1 MTESVGTSKQTQQDS
16 FYYALKIQLRV
27 IGALL
32 MREILTRFG
41 RHNLGFLW
49 LFLEPMTFTLGIAL
63 LWYHVRGDNVHG
75 LGISIIAFAIT
86 GYSTVLL
93 WRNTVSRC
101 GNAIEPNFSL
111 LHHRNVRVIDLFA
124 ARIVLEVAGA
134 TISMVVLILIFM
146 ALDMIKPPIDPLT
159 MIAAWILLAWFAAG
173 LAMVVGILCSK
184 SELIARFW
192 HTLTYLL
199 FGLSGAVFM
208 VAWLPPQAQEVVLWL
223 PMVHFTEMLRHGYFG
238 NIVKTYEDPVYIITV
253 NTCLTLAG
261 LIMLKNAQNTLEAP

>member
-1 MTESVGTSKQTQQDS
+1 MTESATISQQNQQNS
-16 FYYALKIQLRV
+16 FYHALKIQLRV

-32 MREILTRFG
+32 MREILTRYG

-49 LFLEPMTFTLGIAL
+49 LFLEPMIFTLGITL
-63 LWYHVRGDNVHG
+63 LWYHMRGNNVHG
-75 LGISIIAFAIT
+75 LDISIIAFAIT

-93 WRNTVSRC
+93 WRNTAGRC

-111 LHHRNVRVIDLFA
+111 LHHRNVRVFDLFA
-124 ARIVLEVAGA
+124 ARIILEIAGA
-134 TISMVVLILIFM
+134 TISMVVLILIFL
-146 ALDMIKPPIDPLT
+146 ALNMIKPPADLLT
-159 MIAAWILLAWFAAG
+159 MITAWVLLAWFASG
-173 LAMVVGILCSK
+173 LGMVVGVLCSK

-208 VAWLPPQAQEVVLWL
+208 VAWLPPKAQEAVLWV

-238 NIVKTYEDPVYIITV
+238 NVVKTYEDPVYIVAV
-253 NTCLTLAG
+253 NTCLSLAG
-261 LIMLKNAQNTLEAP
+261 LIMLRNAQNTLEAP